1 MRGRIAAA
9 ALLCAG
15 LAACASQ
22 PRQTALIPPSAP
34 SGEPPGIAGLASM
47 QVKAAFGEP
56 SFVRKDGVSEMWRYD
71 GQTCRAFFFL
81 YPSDNGK
88 VVRHVETLPRGNE
101 MAADTTCLD
110 ALRSR
115 AKVS

>member
-1 MRGRIAAA
+1 MKGRIAAL
-9 ALLCAG
+9 LLCAG

-34 SGEPPGIAGLASM
+34 TGEPAGIAGLAAL
-47 QVKAAFGEP
+47 QVKATFGEP
-56 SFVRKDGVSEMWRYD
+56 SFVRKDGVSEVWRYD

-81 YPSDNGK
+81 YPSGDGK
-88 VVRHVETLPRGNE
+88 VVRHVETLPRGTQ
-101 MAADTTCLD
+101 MAADATCLD
-110 ALRSR
+110 ALRGR

>member
-1 MRGRIAAA
+1 MKGRIAAL
-9 ALLCAG
+9 LLCAG

-22 PRQTALIPPSAP
+22 PRQTALIPPAAP
-34 SGEPPGIAGLASM
+34 SGEPPGIAGLAPM

-56 SFVRKDGVSEMWRYD
+56 SFVRKDGVSEIWRYD

-81 YPSDNGK
+81 YPAGGGK
-88 VVRHVETLPRGNE
+88 IVRHVETLPRGTQ
-101 MAADTTCLD
+101 MAADATCLD
-110 ALRSR
+110 ALRGR